1 MSSNDSEMPFTLKK
15 TGLARPEMSTADYEI
30 WREFVNQRCGLD
42 FAPSRRHFLQARL
55 WERMQIHQIRQ
66 YSAYYHY
73 VLYNP
78 QGEQEWS
85 LLLDLL
91 LNNESSFFRHA
102 PSFAAL
108 CDHVLPELLAERR
121 QRNRWQLAFW
131 SAGCAN
137 GQEAYS
143 LAMAFKET
151 TPAHELPLWRL
162 DVWGTDISQ
171 RSLRKAKNGRYK
183 PYDIRN
189 MPKNFL
195 RRYMKQE
202 QEGPAT
208 YFEVAAG
215 IRKLV
220 HFGDLNFTDTGN
232 YWLKGQDIIFC
243 QNVLIYF
250 RPEERLKIAE
260 LLCHSLSLGG
270 YLFLA
275 PAELI
280 GFRHPTIRPVRLKE
294 SLIYQRI
301 A

>member
-1 MSSNDSEMPFTLKK
+1 MFNNESVTPFTLTN
-15 TGLARPEMSTADYEI
+15 TGLARPEMTPADYEV
-30 WREFVNQRCGLD
+30 WREFVNHRCGLD

-55 WERMQIHQIRQ
+55 WERMQVHQIKQ

-73 VLYNP
+73 VLYNS

-102 PSFAAL
+102 PSYAAL
-108 CDHVLPELLAERR
+108 CDHVLPALLAERR
-121 QRNRWQLAFW
+121 RQNRRQLAFW

-143 LAMAFKET
+143 LAMAFKAT
-151 TPAHELPLWRL
+151 APAHETHLWRL

-183 PYDIRN
+183 PYDIRT
-189 MPKNFL
+189 MPEPFR
-195 RRYMKQE
+195 RRYMKQVQNGSE
-202 QEGPAT
+202 T
-208 YFEVAAG
+208 YFEVTAD
-215 IRKLV
+215 IREIV
-220 HFGDLNFTDTGN
+220 NFGELNFIDTGN
-232 YWLKGQDIIFC
+232 YWLEGQDIIFC

-250 RPEERLKIAE
+250 RAEERLKITE
-260 LLCHSLSLGG
+260 QLCHNLNPGG

-280 GFRHPTIRPVRLKE
+280 GFKHEAIRPVRLE
-294 SLIYQRI
+294 ETLIYQRI
-301 A
+301 V